1 MKKSDN
7 KDINLECEKEDK
19 KLQRIKKIEKKRNYK
34 NIIIICIV
42 ALILC
47 ISKKYNLKD
56 IRVTADSIEIL
67 IILYIILFISINF
80 SKSIRLNKIVESIEK
95 KEKINSYLNT
105 IFLGMLG
112 FLLTLTLTNQTNS
125 IAEQQVSITNRE
137 TSPSFQIESYKT
149 GNGKEQGYKVI
160 SEKGMASYVTLNIYE
175 QYYFNYNGESYEINF
190 SFFNEEQENKA
201 NIDEENHALVFLI
214 EDLEFDEEKV
224 YKLLEE
230 YIEEQ
235 LDDSV
240 YISNSRYIGLSFFDY
255 KNERFTFRFADYK
268 ESIKLVNT
276 GDSMYTRS
284 HNTTMLVREQMD
296 IEKQIQEAVN
306 FVLND
311 KYN

>member
-1 MKKSDN
+1 MW
-7 KDINLECEKEDK
+7 
-19 KLQRIKKIEKKRNYK
+19 
-34 NIIIICIV
+34 
-42 ALILC
+42 
-47 ISKKYNLKD
+47 
-56 IRVTADSIEIL
+56 
-67 IILYIILFISINF
+67 
-80 SKSIRLNKIVESIEK
+80 
-95 KEKINSYLNT
+95 
-105 IFLGMLG
+105 
-112 FLLTLTLTNQTNS
+112 
-125 IAEQQVSITNRE
+125 
-137 TSPSFQIESYKT
+137 
-149 GNGKEQGYKVI
+149 
-160 SEKGMASYVTLNIYE
+160 
-175 QYYFNYNGESYEINF
+175 
-190 SFFNEEQENKA
+190 
-201 NIDEENHALVFLI
+201 ENHPLVFLI

-284 HNTTMLVREQMD
+284 HNTTMLVREQVD
-296 IEKQIQEAVN
+296 IEKQIQAAVN